1 MLRVMKR
8 LLANWQTL
16 VGMGIVAGF
25 LAVALAA
32 PLLAPPDDPSDP
44 APYQVVGRKSDRIP
58 KPPSLR
64 APLGTETG
72 QIDVY
77 YSLVWGTRSALR
89 FGLTV
94 TVCTAAIGIAVG
106 ALGGIAGRR
115 MNDFLMRA
123 TDAFLMF
130 PIIAGLWLFNSLL
143 AGPLPEGNITPFQR
157 LLLVVNP
164 VVIVFVLFSWMS
176 YARLVNANML
186 RIRES
191 EFVEAARVLGAGQ
204 GRILTRHLL
213 PNALTPVIVLMA
225 RDVGAFLVLETAFA
239 FIGLTNVTEWGM
251 LLRLSRDWVIGA
263 GGNPLRYWWTYLP
276 VSLALILF
284 ALGWNL
290 LGDGLNDAMNPRRP
304 ARLR

>member
-1 MLRVMKR
+1 MKR

-16 VGMGIVAGF
+16 VGVGIVAGF